1 VQRLTVIKVK
11 AQDADGRKVQ
21 RTLEGWEARV
31 FQHEFDH
38 LDGVLFPHRMSS
50 AQLEREAV
58 KLRALED
65 AFAVGHGSVPF
76 RSCLEHTG
84 AVGFA

>member
-1 VQRLTVIKVK
+1 VIKVK

-21 RTLEGWEARV
+21 RSLEGWEARV

-38 LDGVLFPHRMSS
+38 LDGVLFPDRMPR
-50 AQLEREAV
+50 AQLEREAA

-65 AFAVGHGSVPF
+65 AFAAEHGSVPIQ
-76 RSCLEHTG
+76 SCLERSG
-84 AVGFA
+84 VVGFG